1 MIRPEPMK
9 YDPEKHHRRSVRLR
23 GYDYSQAGAYFVTI
37 CTPDR
42 DCLFGDVADGV
53 MRLNDAGRVV
63 ERCWHEIPIHF
74 PHVELD
80 EFVIMPNHVHGV
92 IVIVGAG
99 SPRPNNAS
107 YAGFPRPYV
116 ASGAEIKTGAG
127 TKTGAVTAPLRRATL
142 GQMVAYFKYQSTKH
156 INIMRGT
163 PGIPIW
169 QRNYYEH
176 IIRDDE
182 SLNRIREYI
191 INNPMQWALDR
202 KNPDIKGRGNP
213 APTRD
218 ESWRI

>member
-9 YDPEKHHRRSVRLR
+9 YDPERHHRRSVRLR

-42 DCLFGDVADGV
+42 ACLFGDVADGV

-99 SPRPNNAS
+99 SPRP
-107 YAGFPRPYV
+107 YV
-116 ASGAEIKTGAG
+116 ASGAG
-127 TKTGAVTAPLRRATL
+127 TKTGAETAPLRATL
-142 GQMVAYFKYQSTKH
+142 GRMVAYFKYQSTKH

-163 PGIPIW
+163 PGIPVW

-182 SLNRIREYI
+182 SLNRILEYI
-191 INNPMQWALDR
+191 VNNPLQWELDWE
-202 KNPDIKGRGNP
+202 NPGIGGRGNP
-213 APTRD
+213 APTGD